1 MTNPHDTGRPERGGG
16 KPATG
21 DLAARIARA
30 REQQTTRK
38 RPADAG
44 GTAMTGANRAFRL
57 ASEFVAAIIVGAG
70 LGYGIDM
77 IFGTKPWGL
86 AVLLVLG
93 FIAGVVNI
101 VRASADMNAAT
112 AVPPGTPAAP
122 DDEDDET

>member
-1 MTNPHDTGRPERGGG
+1 
-16 KPATG
+16 
-21 DLAARIARA
+21 
-30 REQQTTRK
+30 
-38 RPADAG
+38 
-44 GTAMTGANRAFRL
+44 MTGANRAFRL
-57 ASEFVAAIIVGAG
+57 ASEFVAAVIVGAG

-101 VRASADMNAAT
+101 VRASAEMNAAT

-122 DDEDDET
+122 DDDDDDT